1 MPRMKSEINHE
12 SALRIKELLDDND
25 MKQKELAEKLHY
37 SEQHISLILTG
48 KRPLPVETAK
58 EIARLFP
65 PVRFEWIMGYDNF
78 RTPTEYAEVPFA
90 KKAAD
95 KQFAKQA
102 VSMLAATSGY
112 KFEVEGTSGCAIS
125 PEDVFG
131 MTKEGREFLEKHIT
145 EIRGDCVYAILLNGE
160 KKGEINIDGF
170 NQIVSEI
177 RDFAEFKLSR
187 LCKGGVDCG
196 KHSREKE

>member
-1 MPRMKSEINHE
+1 MPRMKSEINYE
-12 SALRIKELLDDND
+12 SALRIKEILEDNNV
-25 MKQKELAEKLHY
+25 KQKELAEKLHY

-65 PVRFEWIMGYDNF
+65 PVRFEWIMGYDDF
-78 RTPTEYAEVPFA
+78 RTPTEYREFPFA
-90 KKAAD
+90 KKAVD

-112 KFEVEGTSGCAIS
+112 QFKVEGSNGCAIS

-131 MTKEGREFLEKHIT
+131 MTKENRELLEKHIS

-160 KKGEINIDGF
+160 KMGEISIDGF
-170 NQIVSEI
+170 NQIVAEI
-177 RDFAEFKLSR
+177 RDFVEFKLSR
-187 LCKGGVDCG
+187 LCNRGANNG